1 MANIHGAMLVCEKRI
16 RARWEQLATNRAELD
31 VLCAA
36 SGDKAAA
43 GVPSSPEKSERFN
56 QLLTENRNL
65 LQEIDKQYQ
74 ALFQIRN
81 R

>member
-31 VLCAA
+31 MLCAE

-43 GVPSSPEKSERFN
+43 GVASSPEKRQRFE
-56 QLLTENRNL
+56 QLLADNRTL
-65 LQEIDKQYQ
+65 LQEIDRQYQ

>member
-16 RARWEQLATNRAELD
+16 RARWEQLAANRAELD
-31 VLCAA
+31 ALCAD
-36 SGDKAAA
+36 SGGKAAA
-43 GVPSSPEKSERFN
+43 GAPSSPEKRQRFE
-56 QLLTENRNL
+56 QLLADNRTL
-65 LQEIDKQYQ
+65 LQEIDRQYR